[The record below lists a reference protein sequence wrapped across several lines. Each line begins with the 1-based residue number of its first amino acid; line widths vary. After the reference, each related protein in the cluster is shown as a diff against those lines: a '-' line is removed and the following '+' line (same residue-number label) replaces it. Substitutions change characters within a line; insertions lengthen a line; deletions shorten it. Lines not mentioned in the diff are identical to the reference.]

1 MEQKLHE
8 QKIWDDKVYSRV
20 RQDLVDSVALRYRV
34 RLQRQ
39 GEPHAGDW
47 LHVKPNEHLGLRFG
61 AAEYRLLLQ
70 FHLGI
75 PLFPS
80 EAAGTPCDHC
90 GEAQD
95 VFGDHVVAC
104 RHSGLWGRHSRLRD
118 VVAAIA
124 EVAGFRPEVEVS
136 VLGRKRPADVLFR
149 HWPPGQDAAVDLVV
163 THPLNHSQQW
173 NGTLPAVEKAEQEK
187 VTESA
192 ALCASANLAFI
203 PLGVDTFGA
212 YGSQGR
218 AALTKLFS
226 RYAKRL
232 ASEGLEGFPGQ
243 LQSEC
248 WQRVSVALH
257 KGIGAQLGSVLLG
270 GTSAPFAGSSPGPPL
285 PDPPDAPRAP
295 R

>member
-1 MEQKLHE
+1 M
-8 QKIWDDKVYSRV
+8 
-20 RQDLVDSVALRYRV
+20 
-34 RLQRQ
+34 
-39 GEPHAGDW
+39 
-47 LHVKPNEHLGLRFG
+47 
-61 AAEYRLLLQ
+61 
-70 FHLGI
+70 
-75 PLFPS
+75 
-80 EAAGTPCDHC
+80 
-90 GEAQD
+90 
-95 VFGDHVVAC
+95 
-104 RHSGLWGRHSRLRD
+104 
-118 VVAAIA
+118 AAIA

-203 PLGVDTFGA
+203 PLGVDTFGV